1 MYSHSLAF
9 FFGPPFMVMSLLF
22 TIHLYLIFQAV
33 RVPVLANGD
42 VRSLA
47 DAAQVR
53 DATGV
58 DGVMCARG
66 MLENPAMFA
75 GEDSIACA
83 NCRIA
88 VTRQILFYF
97 CGSITN
103 LLNFIRCQGST
114 RRPPSAYPT
123 GCGSRS
129 TPARPS
135 PASITTWD
143 SIMAF

>member
-9 FFGPPFMVMSLLF
+9 FFGPPFMVVSLLF

-47 DAAQVR
+47 DATQVR

-75 GEDSIACA
+75 GK
-83 NCRIA
+83 
-88 VTRQILFYF
+88 
-97 CGSITN
+97 G
-103 LLNFIRCQGST
+103 
-114 RRPPSAYPT
+114 
-123 GCGSRS
+123 
-129 TPARPS
+129 
-135 PASITTWD
+135 
-143 SIMAF
+143 